1 MTLQL
6 LSLSDFWRIDKS
18 IYVTFQY
25 TIRGKP
31 WNKTSENTQ
40 QLPYSRYRF
49 RNWFLFYFVNLSNSK
64 TCPQSFY
71 FPSARSSFPESKL
84 LSKAKLK
91 LWVLSVCTEGKVAGT
106 GSVKTGVTLPSVLSS
121 SACWVEF
128 ETKTAS
134 ISKDQNTSPTTSTMP
149 SYTEWYHSIQDV
161 YQGAYGKVQRD
172 ENDDGA
178 MTKTTT
184 RCRTTR
190 LHRIK
195 VLELVWEPKVQHS
208 NKSLELN
215 HGVYP

>member
-64 TCPQSFY
+64 TCLQSFY
-71 FPSARSSFPESKL
+71 FPTTRSAFHDSQL

-134 ISKDQNTSPTTSTMP
+134 ISRDQNTSPTITMP
-149 SYTEWYHSIQDV
+149 SSAEWYHSIPDV
-161 YQGAYGKVQRD
+161 YQGSYGTVQRD
-172 ENDDGA
+172 QNDDGT
-178 MTKTTT
+178 MTKTS
-184 RCRTTR
+184 CRTTR
-190 LHRIK
+190 LHHIK
-195 VLELVWEPKVQHS
+195 VLELVWEPKLQHS
-208 NKSLELN
+208 NKSRIKLRRISIS
-215 HGVYP
+215 